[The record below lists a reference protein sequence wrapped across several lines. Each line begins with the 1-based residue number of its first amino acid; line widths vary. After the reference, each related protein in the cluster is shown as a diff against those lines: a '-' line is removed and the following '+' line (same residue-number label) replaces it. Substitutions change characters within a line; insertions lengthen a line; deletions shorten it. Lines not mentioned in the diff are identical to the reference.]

1 MKPGIAVLIGG
12 PADGKA
18 YAIPYAEA
26 PSSLRIPTTLP
37 SAFSANARLEPYE
50 VSNYQR
56 LIAALPGAYPTK
68 TNVTIY
74 MFTGTS

>member
-26 PSSLRIPTTLP
+26 PSSLRIPTALP
-37 SAFSANARLEPYE
+37 STLSSNARLEMYE

-56 LIAALPGAYPTK
+56 ITPFLQVIPTK

-74 MFTGTS
+74 AFTGTS